1 MSTGLEMLDRE
12 FSVLVRTRANWK
24 CARCG
29 RNFSGNRDMLHCSHF
44 HSRRHK
50 ATRFDLENAAA
61 LCWQCHWYMDHHPN
75 VHKVWKLIHI
85 GKERYEA
92 LAKRANQISKL
103 DLMKIQK
110 WIRMG
115 MRGASGRRRD
125 RLGRRRLS
133 HGAPP
138 GSAPTAPAVTG
149 PPVRCGPSGPR
160 RGTTAASR
168 DRS

>member
-115 MRGASGRRRD
+115 MLMVAT
-125 RLGRRRLS
+125 
-133 HGAPP
+133 AE
-138 GSAPTAPAVTG
+138 SAAFEDLE
-149 PPVRCGPSGPR
+149 SEE
-160 RGTTAASR
+160 AAHQSFEHI
-168 DRS
+168 SA